1 MLCGDV
7 SSNTVEC
14 LSALVDEV
22 VYPLLSSRLNRQIW
36 PEVIVKDMDNQMQT
50 IRNTIA
56 EVKGTLVNKT
66 ILPIAVGIDEIL
78 SVGEN
83 VLSG

>member
-1 MLCGDV
+1 M

-22 VYPLLSSRLNRQIW
+22 VYPLLSNSLNRYLW
-36 PEVIVKDMDNQMQT
+36 PEVIVKDLDNQMQS
-50 IRNTIA
+50 IRNVIA

-66 ILPIAVGIDEIL
+66 ILAIPIGIEEIL
-78 SVGEN
+78 TIREN

>member
-1 MLCGDV
+1 M
-7 SSNTVEC
+7 
-14 LSALVDEV
+14 
-22 VYPLLSSRLNRQIW
+22 W
-36 PEVIVKDMDNQMQT
+36 PEVIVKDIDNQMES

-66 ILPIAVGIDEIL
+66 ILPISIDIDEIL
-78 SVGEN
+78 KIGEK

>member
-1 MLCGDV
+1 M

-22 VYPLLSSRLNRQIW
+22 VYPLLSNSLNRYLW
-36 PEVIVKDMDNQMQT
+36 PEVIVKDLDNQMQS
-50 IRNTIA
+50 IRNVIA

-66 ILPIAVGIDEIL
+66 ILAIPIGIEEIL
-78 SVGEN
+78 TIRASI
-83 VLSG
+83 LSE

>member
-1 MLCGDV
+1 M
-7 SSNTVEC
+7 SSNTVAC

-22 VYPLLSSRLNRQIW
+22 VYPLLSNSLNRYSW
-36 PEVIVKDMDNQMQT
+36 PEVIVKDIDNQMQS

-66 ILPIAVGIDEIL
+66 ILPIPIGIEEIL
-78 SVGEN
+78 TIGEN
-83 VLSG
+83 VLTG